1 MKKRMKPLIWPI
13 AVSSIFLL
21 GQTAFAETSEPAQT
35 EPSTT
40 ISSSGAENG
49 ASETEMTSN
58 VPTDNSGETISSSED
73 TSINSSTSSDQIDHL
88 QDLENK
94 RKELEEALEAAKN
107 KLKEDQAAIDQDLA
121 DLPLLTKSIICK
133 TWKIKEKNS
142 KKH

>member
-1 MKKRMKPLIWPI
+1 MKPLIWPI

-40 ISSSGAENG
+40 ISSSDAENG
-49 ASETEMTSN
+49 ASETETTSN
-58 VPTDNSGETISSSED
+58 VPIDNSGETISSSED

-94 RKELEEALEAAKN
+94 KELEEALEAAKTN
-107 KLKEDQAAIDQDLA
+107 
-121 DLPLLTKSIICK
+121 
-133 TWKIKEKNS
+133 
-142 KKH
+142 

>member
-1 MKKRMKPLIWPI
+1 MKRMKPLIWPI

-40 ISSSGAENG
+40 ISSSDAENG
-49 ASETEMTSN
+49 ASETETTSN
-58 VPTDNSGETISSSED
+58 VPIDNSGETISSSED

-94 RKELEEALEAAKN
+94 RKELEEALEAAKTN
-107 KLKEDQAAIDQDLA
+107 
-121 DLPLLTKSIICK
+121 
-133 TWKIKEKNS
+133 
-142 KKH
+142 

>member
-73 TSINSSTSSDQIDHL
+73 TSINSSS
-88 QDLENK
+88 
-94 RKELEEALEAAKN
+94 
-107 KLKEDQAAIDQDLA
+107 
-121 DLPLLTKSIICK
+121 
-133 TWKIKEKNS
+133 
-142 KKH
+142 